1 LYNQHK
7 VKGYFFIFEQLSTN
21 FKNETF
27 MNANTLHLVRMPFAL
42 VFLAIMP
49 VLLYSQRT
57 ITGTVTDKN
66 TGEALIGATV
76 VDKDN
81 FSLGTITD
89 FDGSFSLRIAETT
102 TALRFSYTGYN
113 TVDVPVSGVDN
124 LRVELEA
131 GKVLTEVVVI
141 GYGTVRREDVTGSL
155 QTVDSRDFN
164 RGAITSPQELLAG
177 KVPGVAITTGGGP
190 DDASQI
196 RIRGESS
203 LGASNDP
210 LFVVDGI
217 PLDAGGVSGNR
228 NPLNVINPNDIETIT
243 VLKDASATAIYGSRA
258 AGGVIL
264 ITTKKGAAGAKLK
277 VSYSGNVSLGTP
289 FNTVDVLSADEF
301 RSVMAERF
309 PDQVGLMGEAS
320 TDWQSEIYRTAFATD
335 HSVSLTGSA
344 GIVPYRAS
352 LGYTTKEGLLKNDV
366 FNRYTAG
373 INLSPGFLNNT
384 LQVNVG
390 FKGMLT
396 KNQFAERGAIGA
408 ALSFDP
414 TQPIRDP
421 DSKYSGYRVWTL
433 ANGNPNSLSPANP
446 VSLLDPNLRDDQ
458 STVKRYIINASAD
471 YRLPFLPALRA
482 NLNLGYDYSFGE
494 GNVMIPGENTVA
506 FSFDP
511 VNGGGLDNEYSQK
524 RTNEVLEFY
533 LNYKTSVGSHDIDL
547 MGGYSWQ
554 HFYNENSFR
563 NSNAANTPSETVER
577 KNIANELY
585 LLSLFSRANYTFK
598 NRYLFTFTLRGDA
611 TSRFASENRWGLFPA
626 VATAIKIIDN
636 NNERFNNLKLRAGWG
651 ITGQQDIG
659 SFYVYQARYQLSLD
673 NARYQFGDTFINTFR
688 PNGYDRNIKWEETT
702 TTNIGFDFSII
713 KNRLSG
719 SLDLYERSTKDLL
732 NFIPVP
738 AGTNLTNFIETN
750 IGNMINRGVELAIFT
765 SPISTSKIRWDLGAN
780 IAYNYNEIT
789 RLTATEDPDYQG
801 IFTGGIA
808 GGVGSNIQ
816 IHSVGFAPRSFY
828 VFEQLY
834 DENGNLLEGQ
844 YADRNGDGIV
854 NDDDKYRFQKP
865 AADYLIGLTSNMTI
879 GKIDFSFA
887 GRGNIG
893 NYVYNNVA
901 TDMGYYQRLFH
912 PTLYLQNI
920 HRSAVDNNVA
930 NQANVTFSDHFVT
943 NASFF
948 RLDHI
953 TVGYTFDQLLGDFL
967 RVYATVQ
974 NPFIITKYE
983 GLDPEIGNGIDNNF
997 YPRPRTFLFGVSVT
1011 F

>member
-1 LYNQHK
+1 
-7 VKGYFFIFEQLSTN
+7 
-21 FKNETF
+21 
-27 MNANTLHLVRMPFAL
+27 MNANTLHLVRMFVAL
-42 VFLAIMP
+42 AFLTLFPELAW
-49 VLLYSQRT
+49 SQQRT
-57 ITGTVTDKN
+57 ITGTVTDN
-66 TGEALIGATV
+66 TGEPLIGATV
-76 VDKDN
+76 VDRDD
-81 FSLGTITD
+81 FSRGTITD
-89 FDGSFSLRIAETT
+89 FDGAFELRVPETT
-102 TALRFSYTGYN
+102 VALRFSYTGFN
-113 TVDVPVSGVDN
+113 TVELDITNTDQLNVV
-124 LRVELEA
+124 LEA
-131 GKVLTEVVVI
+131 GRVLEEVVVI

-190 DDASQI
+190 DDGSRI

-217 PLDAGGVSGNR
+217 PLDGGGVAGNR
-228 NPLNVINPNDIETIT
+228 NPLNVINPNDIESIT
-243 VLKDASATAIYGSRA
+243 VLRDASATAIYGSRA

-264 ITTKKGAAGAKLK
+264 ITTKKGTAGAKLK
-277 VSYSGNVSLGTP
+277 VSYNGNVSWGTP
-289 FNTVDVLSADEF
+289 FNNVDVLSADEF
-301 RSVMAERF
+301 RTAVAERF
-309 PDQVGLMGEAS
+309 PDQVGLMGDAS

-335 HSVSLTGSA
+335 HSVSMTGA
-344 GIVPYRAS
+344 VGIVPYRAS
-352 LGYTTKEGLLKNDV
+352 LGYTSKDGLLLNDN
-366 FNRYTAG
+366 FSRYTASV
-373 INLSPGFLNNT
+373 NLSPGFLNNT

-396 KNQFAERGAIGA
+396 QNVFAERGAIGA

-414 TQPIRDP
+414 TQPVRDP
-421 DSKYSGYRVWTL
+421 DSQFSGYKVWTL
-433 ANGNPNSLSPANP
+433 PNGTPNSLAPANP
-446 VSLLDPNLRDDQ
+446 VSLLDPNLRDDR
-458 STVKRYIINASAD
+458 STVRRYILNASAD

-482 NLNLGYDYSFGE
+482 NLNLGYDYSQGE
-494 GNVMIPGENTVA
+494 GTIMIPGNNVVA
-506 FSFDP
+506 FAFDP
-511 VNGGGLDNEYSQK
+511 INGGGVDNEYSQE

-533 LNYKTSVGSHDIDL
+533 LNYKTSLGSDHDIDL

-554 HFYNENSFR
+554 RFYNNNSFR
-563 NSNAANTPSETVER
+563 NSDAAGSPSETIER

-585 LLSLFSRANYTFK
+585 LLSLFTRANYTFR

-611 TSRFASENRWGLFPA
+611 TSRFAPENRWGVFPA
-626 VATAIKIIDN
+626 VATAVKIIDN
-636 NNERFNNLKLRAGWG
+636 NNDRFNSLKLRAGWG
-651 ITGQQDIG
+651 LTGQQDIG
-659 SFYVYQARYQLSLD
+659 SPYVYQARYQLSLD
-673 NARYQFGDTFINTFR
+673 NARYRLGDTFYSTLR
-688 PNGYDRNIKWEETT
+688 PNGYDRNIKWEETA

-719 SLDLYERSTKDLL
+719 SLDFYERQTTDLL

-750 IGNMINRGVELAIFT
+750 IGNMVNRGVELAIFA
-765 SPISTSKIRWDLGAN
+765 SPVSNSKIRWDLGAN

-789 RLTATEDPDYQG
+789 KLTATDDPDYQG

-808 GGVGSNIQ
+808 GGVGSTIQ
-816 IHSVGFAPRSFY
+816 IHSVGYAPSSFF
-828 VFEQLY
+828 VFQQLY

-844 YADRNGDGIV
+844 FADRNGDGVV
-854 NDDDKYRFQKP
+854 NDDDKYRFEKP
-865 AADYLIGLTSNMTI
+865 AADYLIGLTSNMSI
-879 GKIDFSFA
+879 GKFDFSFA
-887 GRGNIG
+887 GRANIG

-901 TDMGYYQRLFH
+901 TDMGYLQRLFH
-912 PTLYLQNI
+912 PTNYLSNV
-920 HRSAVDNNVA
+920 HRSAVDNNIF
-930 NQANVTFSDHFVT
+930 NQASATFSDHFVT

-953 TVGYTFDQLLGDFL
+953 TVGYTFDQLLGDFFRL
-967 RVYATVQ
+967 YATVQ
-974 NPFIITKYE
+974 NPFVFTAYD